1 MASSKLKTLYI
12 FKFLNDYT
20 DENNPLSTTE
30 LIDMLSQVGI
40 KTERKSIYS
49 DVKILNQIG
58 FDIVS
63 TRSPKKGFFM
73 AHRQFQLSEVRL
85 LIDAVSSA
93 GFITPKKTEELA
105 EKLESLVS
113 KNQAQELASQVYID
127 SNTKC
132 SNEEIYYVIDTLHD
146 AIIHGNK
153 VSFIYNKRD
162 IDVENK
168 KSYTEKRF
176 KVSPYALLWKEDHY
190 YLVCNNEKY
199 DNVMNLR
206 LDRMKHLKELDEHC
220 RDMSEVTE
228 YRDTFDVSDYSSKM
242 FNMFSGKTE
251 KVTILCDL
259 DMREQIM
266 DRFGAKVPLT
276 AADSKHFKTTVDA
289 AVSDGL
295 ASWIMKFGNKIKV
308 LEPQSLAVQ
317 IKEKALSIAE
327 LYND

>member
-206 LDRMKHLKELDEHC
+206 LDRMKHLKELDEPC

>member
-206 LDRMKHLKELDEHC
+206 LDRMKHLKELDEPC

-317 IKEKALSIAE
+317 IKEKSLSIVE

>member
-251 KVTILCDL
+251 KVTIFCDL

>member
-20 DENNPLSTTE
+20 DENNTLSTTE

-206 LDRMKHLKELDEHC
+206 LDRMKHLKELDEPC

>member
-20 DENNPLSTTE
+20 DENNTLSTTE

-146 AIIHGNK
+146 AIIHCNK

-206 LDRMKHLKELDEHC
+206 LDRMKHLKELDEPC

>member
-12 FKFLNDYT
+12 FKFLSDYT
-20 DENNPLSTTE
+20 DEANPLSTTE
-30 LIDMLSQVGI
+30 LINMLEKVGI

-49 DVKILNQIG
+49 DIKILNEIG

-93 GFITPKKTEELA
+93 GFITPKKTRELA

-127 SNTKC
+127 ANTKC
-132 SNEEIYYVIDTLHD
+132 TNEEIYYVIDSLHE
-146 AIIHGNK
+146 AIIHANK
-153 VSFIYNKRD
+153 VSFIYSKRD

-168 KSYTEKRF
+168 KSYTEKNF
-176 KVSPYALLWKEDHY
+176 VVSPYALLWKEDHY

-206 LDRMKHLKELDEHC
+206 LDRMKHLQELDEPV
-220 RDMSEVTE
+220 RPMSEVTE
-228 YRDTFDVSDYSSKM
+228 YKDVFDVSDYASKM
-242 FNMFSGKTE
+242 FNMFSGSSD
-251 KVTILCDL
+251 KVKILCDL
-259 DMREQIM
+259 DLREQIM
-266 DRFGAKVPLT
+266 DRFGSNVPLI
-276 AADSKHFKTTVDA
+276 AVDSKHFETTVEA

-295 ASWIMKFGNKIKV
+295 VSWLMTFGNKIKV
-308 LEPQSLAVQ
+308 LEPQHLAEK
-317 IKEKALSIAE
+317 IKKKALSIAE
-327 LYND
+327 VYNN

>member
-206 LDRMKHLKELDEHC
+206 LDRMKHLKELDEPC

-317 IKEKALSIAE
+317 IKEKSLSIAE

>member
-206 LDRMKHLKELDEHC
+206 LDRMKHLKELDEPC

-276 AADSKHFKTTVDA
+276 AADSKHFKTTVNA

>member
-20 DENNPLSTTE
+20 DENNSLSTTE

-206 LDRMKHLKELDEHC
+206 LDRMKHLKELDEPC